1 MNRESIAVIK
11 KLSVIAV
18 AATLALTLMP
28 ATSAVAAAS
37 RGGYA
42 GCYGIK
48 KKGNYNDVRLAVTGL
63 VRGRT
68 VAAFAKQSV
77 TYKCQRVNSIP
88 VVTMWLDKVML
99 RVGRRTVAS
108 AGPRVTTS
116 RAKVQAQTRYRTV
129 RCGRL
134 MHVYARFHY
143 KYYDGSTVRPFTIHG
158 PAFSRC

>member
-1 MNRESIAVIK
+1 MPRKIVLLVLTA
-11 KLSVIAV
+11 L
-18 AATLALTLMP
+18 LALALLP
-28 ATSAVAAAS
+28 ASAAS
-37 RGGYA
+37 ARISDGNFLA
-42 GCYGIK
+42 CYGIK

-63 VRGRT
+63 IRGRQ

-88 VVTMWLDKVML
+88 VVTMWLDKVPL
-99 RVGRRTVAS
+99 RVGRHAVAS

-134 MHVYARFHY
+134 MRVYARFHY
-143 KYYDGSTVRPFTIHG
+143 KYYDGSRVRPFSIHG

>member
-1 MNRESIAVIK
+1 VIK

-28 ATSAVAAAS
+28 ATSAVAASS

-63 VRGRT
+63 IRGRQ

-88 VVTMWLDKVML
+88 VVRMWLDKVTL
-99 RVGRRTVAS
+99 KVGRHAVAT
-108 AGPRVTTS
+108 AGPRVTTG

-129 RCGRL
+129 RCGRE
-134 MHVYARFHY
+134 MRVYARFHY
-143 KYYDGSTVRPFTIHG
+143 KYYDGSRVRPFSIHG